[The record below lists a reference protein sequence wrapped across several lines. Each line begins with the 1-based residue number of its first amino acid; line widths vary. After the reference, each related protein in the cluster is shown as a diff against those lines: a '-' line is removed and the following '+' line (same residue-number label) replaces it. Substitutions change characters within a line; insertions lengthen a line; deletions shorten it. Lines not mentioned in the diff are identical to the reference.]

1 MIRGLVV
8 SADTGKTTPSCSGK
22 EAMSSDIDAV
32 LREAAHEATEALDG
46 DTRAGFLKKAGLAG
60 GGLVGGGAL
69 LSALTPAAAMAAG
82 KGRPPA
88 KFGKGDIGIL
98 NFALTLEYL
107 EAAFYNEATANQK
120 RKTFIKDKQAQ
131 VFLKRVTADE
141 NAHVAFLEKALGSKA
156 VKAPKVDFGGTTA
169 KEDAFI
175 KTSVALENTGVHA
188 YLGQALNI
196 QTPAT
201 VAAALTIATVEAR
214 HASVAGLLLK
224 ATPSNISPDGA
235 FDKPFTAAQ
244 VLKAVEATG
253 FLR

>member
-1 MIRGLVV
+1 
-8 SADTGKTTPSCSGK
+8 
-22 EAMSSDIDAV
+22 MSSDIEV
-32 LREAAHEATEALDG
+32 VVQEAAHDASEALEG

-60 GGLVGGGAL
+60 GGLIGGGAL

-88 KFGKGDIGIL
+88 SFGKGDIGIL

-120 RKTFIKDKQAQ
+120 KKTFIKDKQAQ

-141 NAHVAFLEKALGSKA
+141 NAHVAFLKKALGSKA

-169 KEDAFI
+169 KEGVFI

-188 YLGQALNI
+188 YSGQAGNI
-196 QTPAT
+196 QSPAYLG
-201 VAAALTIATVEAR
+201 AALSIATVEAR

-224 ATPSNISPDGA
+224 ATPANLSPDGA
-235 FDKPFTAAQ
+235 FDTPFTAAQ
-244 VLKAVEATG
+244 VLKAVTATG
-253 FLR
+253 FLQ